1 MTQIEAAGQA
11 DVQQLVLWIIR
22 SLVDFPK
29 EVNVES
35 IPADGETKFRVTLAE
50 PDMGRVIGKD
60 GQTVKAIR
68 TLLSGIAMA
77 GKVHNA
83 EARYKLEIVTRN

>member
-1 MTQIEAAGQA
+1 MAQTEQTWNANTE
-11 DVQQLVLWIIR
+11 QLLLWILR

-29 EVNVES
+29 EVQVEL
-35 IPADGETKFRVTLAE
+35 IRTDAETTFRVTVAQ

-60 GQTVKAIR
+60 GQTVKAIK

-77 GKVHNA
+77 GKIHGA
-83 EARYKLEIVTRN
+83 EVRYKLQIMTRN